1 MKLAVM
7 VTSRYCSPKIK
18 LLDFPIF
25 ILVIFFFFFLI
36 AGSTCG
42 RWLGKI
48 YPFLVEKK
56 PFSFRSVSVI
66 SELLLE
72 HISGLV
78 EKVVEGGVI
87 V

>member
-1 MKLAVM
+1 MEDGLAK
-7 VTSRYCSPKIK
+7 SI
-18 LLDFPIF
+18 
-25 ILVIFFFFFLI
+25 
-36 AGSTCG
+36 
-42 RWLGKI
+42 
-48 YPFLVEKK
+48 PFWWKK
-56 PFSFRSVSVI
+56 NPFSFRSVSVI